1 MLKVTMQTEITKE
14 VGWRLFVRTVIGRA
28 YPRVVG
34 STRDLNWLF
43 FDIFFPFLTMVGYV
57 FTYRALQAPSEYIG
71 FVVLGGAMSAFWVN
85 VLWSMASQLY
95 WEKETGNL
103 SLYIVAPTSL
113 MSILLGMALGGLL
126 STAIRAVIILLVGS
140 WMFQV
145 QYAVVSFWTLFV
157 VFMLTMAALYGM
169 GMMMA
174 SLFLFFNREAW
185 HIVNLF
191 EPPVMLFSGFYFPVK
206 AFGFWP
212 AIVASI
218 IPLTMGMDAMRQL
231 AFPSGETLG
240 LLPVQTEIIALIV
253 LSVVYI
259 GAARSVLAYMEKL
272 AIRQGKISDRLS

>member
-1 MLKVTMQTEITKE
+1 MQTKISKTS
-14 VGWRLFVRTVIGRA
+14 GWRLFAQTVIGRA

-34 STRDLNWLF
+34 TTRDYNWLF

-57 FTYRALQAPSEYIG
+57 FTYRALQAPIEYVG
-71 FVVLGGAMSAFWVN
+71 FVVLGGAMSAFWFN

-103 SLYIVAPTSL
+103 TLYIMSPTSL
-113 MSILLGMALGGLL
+113 MAILLGMALGGLL
-126 STAIRAVIILLVGS
+126 STALRAVVILSVGS
-140 WMFQV
+140 WLFEV
-145 QYAVVSFWTLFV
+145 QYAVTSFWALFA
-157 VFMLTMAALYGM
+157 VFMLTMVALYGM

-174 SLFLFFNREAW
+174 SLFLLFNREAW
-185 HIVNLF
+185 HIANLL

-212 AIVASI
+212 AIIASI

-231 AFPSGETLG
+231 AFPAGERLG
-240 LLPVQTEIIALIV
+240 LLPVNVEIIVLIV

-259 GAARSVLAYMEKL
+259 AAAKSLLSYMEKL

>member
-1 MLKVTMQTEITKE
+1 MRTKITKSD
-14 VGWRLFVRTVIGRA
+14 GWRLFVRTVIGRA

-34 STRDLNWLF
+34 TTRDLNWLF
-43 FDIFFPFLTMVGYV
+43 FDIFFPFLTTVGYV
-57 FTYRALQAPSEYIG
+57 YTYRALQAPSEYVG
-71 FVVLGGAMSAFWVN
+71 FVVLGGAMSAFWFN

-113 MSILLGMALGGLL
+113 MAILLGMALGGLL
-126 STAIRAVIILLVGS
+126 STAVRAVVILLLGS

-145 QYAVVSFWTLFV
+145 QYAVVSFWALFV

-169 GMMMA
+169 GMMMS

-185 HIVNLF
+185 HIANLI
-191 EPPVMLFSGFYFPVK
+191 EPPVMLFSGFYFPLK

-212 AIVASI
+212 AIVASL

-231 AFPSGETLG
+231 AFPSGAALG
-240 LLPVQTEIIALIV
+240 LLPVRTEIIVLIV
-253 LSVVYI
+253 LTVVYI
-259 GAARSVLAYMEKL
+259 GAARFVLAYMEKL

>member
-1 MLKVTMQTEITKE
+1 MQTEITKAD
-14 VGWRLFVRTVIGRA
+14 GWRLFVRTVIGRA

-34 STRDLNWLF
+34 TTRDLNWLF

-57 FTYRALQAPSEYIG
+57 FTYQALKAPSEYIG
-71 FVVLGGAMSAFWVN
+71 FVVLGGAMSAFWFN

-103 SLYIVAPTSL
+103 SLYIIAPTSL

-126 STAIRAVIILLVGS
+126 STAVRAVIILLVGS

-145 QYAVVSFWTLFV
+145 QYAVTSFWALFL

-169 GMMMA
+169 GMMMS

-185 HIVNLF
+185 HIVNLI

-231 AFPSGETLG
+231 AFPSGQTLG
-240 LLPVQTEIIALIV
+240 LLPVRTEIIVLIV

>member
-1 MLKVTMQTEITKE
+1 MQTEVTKSG
-14 VGWRLFVRTVIGRA
+14 GWRLFVRTVIGRA

-34 STRDLNWLF
+34 TTRDLNWLF

-71 FVVLGGAMSAFWVN
+71 FVVLGGAMSAFWFN
-85 VLWSMASQLY
+85 VLWAMASQLY

-103 SLYIVAPTSL
+103 TLYIIAPTSL

-126 STAIRAVIILLVGS
+126 STAVRAMVILLIGS
-140 WMFQV
+140 WLFQV
-145 QYAVVSFWTLFV
+145 QYAVVSFWALFA
-157 VFMLTMAALYGM
+157 VFLLTMAALYGM

-174 SLFLFFNREAW
+174 SLFLLFNREAW
-185 HIVNLF
+185 HIANLL

-206 AFGFWP
+206 AFGF
-212 AIVASI
+212 AMALVASL

-231 AFPSGETLG
+231 AFPFGDTLG
-240 LLPVQTEIIALIV
+240 LLSVKTEIIVLIT
-253 LSVVYI
+253 LSVVFI
-259 GAARSVLAYMEKL
+259 GAARSVLGYMERL

>member
-1 MLKVTMQTEITKE
+1 MQTEITKAD
-14 VGWRLFVRTVIGRA
+14 GWRLFARTVIGRA

-34 STRDLNWLF
+34 TTRDLNWLF
-43 FDIFFPFLTMVGYV
+43 FDIFFPFLTMIGYV
-57 FTYRALQAPSEYIG
+57 FTYQALKAPSEYIG
-71 FVVLGGAMSAFWVN
+71 FVVLGGAMSAFWFN

-103 SLYIVAPTSL
+103 SLYIIAPTSL

-126 STAIRAVIILLVGS
+126 STALRAVIILLVGS

-145 QYAVVSFWTLFV
+145 QYAVTSFWALFL

-185 HIVNLF
+185 HIANLI

-231 AFPSGETLG
+231 AFPAGQTLG
-240 LLPVQTEIIALIV
+240 LLPVRTEIIVLIV

>member
-1 MLKVTMQTEITKE
+1 MQTEITKAD
-14 VGWRLFVRTVIGRA
+14 GWRLFVRTVIGRA

-34 STRDLNWLF
+34 TTRDLNWLF
-43 FDIFFPFLTMVGYV
+43 FDIFFPFLTMIGYV
-57 FTYRALQAPSEYIG
+57 FTYQALKAPSEYIG
-71 FVVLGGAMSAFWVN
+71 FVVLGGAMSAFWFN

-103 SLYIVAPTSL
+103 SLYIIAPTSL

-126 STAIRAVIILLVGS
+126 STALRAVIILLVGS

-145 QYAVVSFWTLFV
+145 QYAVTSFWALFL

-185 HIVNLF
+185 HIANLI

-231 AFPSGETLG
+231 AFPAGQTLG
-240 LLPVQTEIIALIV
+240 LLPVRTEI
-253 LSVVYI
+253 
-259 GAARSVLAYMEKL
+259 
-272 AIRQGKISDRLS
+272 

>member
-1 MLKVTMQTEITKE
+1 MRTEITKAG
-14 VGWRLFVRTVIGRA
+14 GWRLLVRTVYGRA

-34 STRDLNWLF
+34 TTRDLNWLF

-57 FTYRALQAPSEYIG
+57 FTYRALKAPSDYIG
-71 FVVLGGAMSAFWVN
+71 FVVLGGAMSAFWFN

-103 SLYIVAPTSL
+103 THYIIAPTSL
-113 MSILLGMALGGLL
+113 MYILLGMALGGLL
-126 STAIRAVIILLVGS
+126 STALRAVVILVLGS
-140 WMFQV
+140 WMFEV
-145 QYAVVSFWTLFV
+145 QYAVTSFWGLFV

-185 HIVNLF
+185 HIANLI

-212 AIVASI
+212 AIVASL
-218 IPLTMGMDAMRQL
+218 IPLTLGMDAMRQL

-240 LLPVQTEIIALIV
+240 LLPVRTEIIALIV

>member
-1 MLKVTMQTEITKE
+1 MQTEVTKSG
-14 VGWRLFVRTVIGRA
+14 GWRLFVRTVIGRA

-34 STRDLNWLF
+34 TSRDLNWLF
-43 FDIFFPFLTMVGYV
+43 FDIVFPFLTMVGYV

-71 FVVLGGAMSAFWVN
+71 FVVLGGAMSAFWFN
-85 VLWSMASQLY
+85 VLWTMASQLY

-103 SLYIVAPTSL
+103 TLYIIAPTSL

-126 STAIRAVIILLVGS
+126 STSIRAVIILLLGS
-140 WMFQV
+140 WIFEV
-145 QYAVVSFWTLFV
+145 EFAVTSFWTLFL

-174 SLFLFFNREAW
+174 SLFLIFNREAW
-185 HIVNLF
+185 HIVSLI

-206 AFGFWP
+206 AFGFLP

-240 LLPVQTEIIALIV
+240 LLPVRTEVIV
-253 LSVVYI
+253 LLGLTLLYI
-259 GAARSVLAYMEKL
+259 GAARSVLAYMERL

>member
-1 MLKVTMQTEITKE
+1 MQTEVTKSD
-14 VGWRLFVRTVIGRA
+14 GWRLFIRTVIGRA

-34 STRDLNWLF
+34 TTRDMNWLF

-71 FVVLGGAMSAFWVN
+71 FVVLGGAMSAFWFN
-85 VLWSMASQLY
+85 VLWAMASQLY

-103 SLYIVAPTSL
+103 TLYIISPTSL

-126 STAIRAVIILLVGS
+126 STAVRAVFILLLGS
-140 WMFQV
+140 WLFQV
-145 QYAVVSFWTLFV
+145 QFAVVSFWGLFA

-174 SLFLFFNREAW
+174 SLFLLFNREAW
-185 HIVNLF
+185 HIANLI

-212 AIVASI
+212 GLVASL

-231 AFPSGETLG
+231 AFPSGEALG
-240 LLPVQTEIIALIV
+240 LLPVKTEILILIG
-253 LSVVYI
+253 LSVVFI

>member
-1 MLKVTMQTEITKE
+1 MQTEISKAG
-14 VGWRLFVRTVIGRA
+14 GWRLFVRTVIGRA

-34 STRDLNWLF
+34 TTRDLNWLF

-57 FTYRALQAPSEYIG
+57 YTYQALKAPSEYIG
-71 FVVLGGAMSAFWVN
+71 FVVLGGAMSAFWFN

-126 STAIRAVIILLVGS
+126 STAVRAVIILLVGS
-140 WMFQV
+140 WMFSV
-145 QYAVVSFWTLFV
+145 QYAMVSFWALFV

-185 HIVNLF
+185 HIANLI

-212 AIVASI
+212 AIVASL

-231 AFPSGETLG
+231 AFSSGQTLG
-240 LLPVQTEIIALIV
+240 LLPVRTEIIVLIV
-253 LSVVYI
+253 LSVVFI

>member
-1 MLKVTMQTEITKE
+1 MQTEITKAD
-14 VGWRLFVRTVIGRA
+14 GWRLFVRTVIGRA

-34 STRDLNWLF
+34 TTRDLNWLF
-43 FDIFFPFLTMVGYV
+43 FDIFFPFLTMIGYV
-57 FTYRALQAPSEYIG
+57 FTYQALKAPSEYIG
-71 FVVLGGAMSAFWVN
+71 FVVLGGAMSAFWFN

-103 SLYIVAPTSL
+103 SLYIIAPTSL

-126 STAIRAVIILLVGS
+126 STALRAVIILLVGS

-145 QYAVVSFWTLFV
+145 QYAVTSFWALFL

-185 HIVNLF
+185 HIANLI

-231 AFPSGETLG
+231 AFPAGQTLG
-240 LLPVQTEIIALIV
+240 LLPVRTEILVLIV